1 MHEMSLCESLIRLIE
16 DQAEK
21 DHFSRVK
28 TVWLEIGELAAIEA
42 DALTFCF
49 DVAGKGTI
57 VENTKLIIDT
67 VPGLAWCLNC
77 EQQVAISD
85 RLTPCPLCHSY
96 HLEFQQGDEMK
107 IKELEVY

>member
-21 DHFSRVK
+21 DRFSRVK
-28 TVWLEIGELAAIEA
+28 TVWLEIGELAAIEV

-49 DVAGKGTI
+49 DVASKGTI
-57 VENTKLIIDT
+57 VEDAKLIIEP

-77 EQQVAISD
+77 EQQVAIAD
-85 RLTPCPLCHSY
+85 HLTPCPLCHSY
-96 HLEFQQGDEMK
+96 HLEFQQGDEMR